1 MKVNLKQN
9 NAIKLPEEFA
19 LLDDIVGGFYR
30 YLVSYTINPSIAL
43 SLKSNKVKISVTKQP
58 PIPQVDPIISNIK
71 SGMKSVDPRFVVSSI
86 LAKKSV
92 AKDAVR
98 SANDNL
104 LLSFLSDFT
113 TSISNS
119 DTAKFARS
127 NGQTISLGQ
136 EKKFANVGVTEA
148 ENANKR
154 PAILETPLYQPPVAP
169 SEHLSVDSM
178 DLIFTSK
185 VDPASILVRQGAIV
199 PASSVYGG
207 ITKKAASST
216 SNQKATAILSSLISN
231 SKPTMETLPKDSVLS
246 QPVSSDK
253 TTVTVTEIFDIP
265 LDIIGS
271 SDFFLVFDLIGE
283 KENILQRTYSAVSH
297 SKNVE
302 YLSIPTEPPAISI
315 APVSKPGTVRIGLIQ
330 RDSSAVGVKLY
341 RKFISQHQPILD
353 SQYVL
358 IGDIQLSIG
367 DNEKIVEDKS
377 GGGKFAIYRAIPYG
391 LNGILG
397 LEFASA
403 VTSASN
409 ANKYEKK
416 QNKIQFASV
425 DFSLKNAGIE
435 LIIKNIPQSAISMLV
450 KKTTYPTREIS
461 YVGRQIFLSD
471 QSKDQV
477 MLADYDVKE
486 NKNYSYSIEFTDKM
500 GHKFNASN
508 DITVEYRPV
517 KTSIINTEITGQK
530 VITQAGVASDV
541 TFSLKSSFIETDES
555 QIKTL
560 LEGQGLGQLFTD
572 SLNKEKLKQIFA
584 YKILRT
590 NVTTGEINDLGILN
604 SDFFSDTAAS
614 SVVGASPVA
623 QGFEYKYSV
632 TTLLRNPDSLL
643 ENYEVSVTDER
654 YPDKSYTYKPNKWRH
669 PIVLTTGTLVSS
681 TSIKEHHVGNQF
693 NFGLVGS
700 INEVIVSVP
709 SSIPIISETKASK
722 INKKANRITW
732 TVKGDC
738 SKIDHFIVI
747 LEVLGM
753 RTIVG
758 KSHNISQTNTFSFVD
773 RLTNGESGN
782 LVYTVVPV
790 FFNYERGKEIKT
802 NGVIV

>member
-9 NAIKLPEEFA
+9 NAVKLPEEFA

-43 SLKSNKVKISVTKQP
+43 SLKSNKVKISLAKQP

-71 SGMKSVDPRFVVSSI
+71 NGMKSVDPRFVVSSI

-104 LLSFLSDFT
+104 LLSFFSDFT
-113 TSISNS
+113 TSISNT
-119 DTAKFARS
+119 DTTKFARS
-127 NGQTISLGQ
+127 NGQTVSLGQ
-136 EKKFANVGVTEA
+136 ERRFANVGVAEA
-148 ENANKR
+148 ENTNKR
-154 PAILETPLYQPPVAP
+154 PAILETPLFQPTAAP
-169 SEHLSVDSM
+169 SEHLSADSI
-178 DLIFTSK
+178 DLIFTGK
-185 VDPASILVRQGAIV
+185 IDPASILVKQGAIV

-207 ITKKAASST
+207 IMKRTASSS
-216 SNQKATAILSSLISN
+216 SNQKAAAILSSLISN
-231 SKPTMETLPKDSVLS
+231 TKPTMETLPKDSVLS
-246 QPVSSDK
+246 QPVSSNK

-265 LDIIGS
+265 IDIVGS
-271 SDFFLVFDLIGE
+271 NDFFLVVDLIGE
-283 KENILQRTYSAVSH
+283 KEDILQRLYATVSH

-315 APVSKPGTVRIGLIQ
+315 APVSKPGTVRIGLVQ
-330 RDSSAVGVKLY
+330 KDPSAIGVKLY
-341 RKFISQHQPILD
+341 RKFISQHQPNLD

-358 IGDIQLSIG
+358 VGDIQLSVG
-367 DNEKIVEDKS
+367 DNEKIVEDRS

-391 LNGILG
+391 LNGALG

-403 VTSASN
+403 VTSAPN
-409 ANKYEKK
+409 INKYEKK
-416 QNKIQFASV
+416 QSKIQFASM

-450 KKTTYPTREIS
+450 KKTTYPTKEVS

-471 QSKDQV
+471 QSKDQIV
-477 MLADYDVKE
+477 LADYDVKE
-486 NKNYSYSIEFTDKM
+486 GKNYSYSIEFTDKM
-500 GHKFNASN
+500 GHKFGASN
-508 DITVEYRPV
+508 NVTVEYKPA
-517 KTSIINTEITGQK
+517 KTSIISTEITGQK
-530 VITQAGVASDV
+530 VTTQAGVASDV
-541 TFSLKSSFIETDES
+541 TFDLKSSFIETDES

-560 LEGQGLGQLFTD
+560 LESQGLGQLFTD

-590 NVTTGEINDLGILN
+590 NVTTGEIDDLGILN
-604 SDFFSDTAAS
+604 SNSFSDAAAS
-614 SVVGASPVA
+614 SVAGASPVVH
-623 QGFEYKYSV
+623 GFEYKYSV

-669 PIVLTTGTLVSS
+669 PIVLSTGTLVTP

-700 INEVIVSVP
+700 INEVTVSVP
-709 SSIPIISETKASK
+709 SSIPVVSEAKASK
-722 INKKANRITW
+722 INKKANRISW

-747 LEVLGM
+747 LEILGM

-758 KSHNISQTNTFSFVD
+758 KSHNITQTNTFSFVD
-773 RLTNGESGN
+773 KLTNGESGN
-782 LVYTVVPV
+782 LTYVVIPV

-802 NGVIV
+802 NGVMV